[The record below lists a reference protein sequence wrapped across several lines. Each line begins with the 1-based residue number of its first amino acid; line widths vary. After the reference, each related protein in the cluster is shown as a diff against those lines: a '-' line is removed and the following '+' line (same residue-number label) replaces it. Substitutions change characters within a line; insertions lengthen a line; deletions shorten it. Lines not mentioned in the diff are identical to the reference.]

1 MKSISF
7 YLEWFQRYSVLKNV
21 QFFWA
26 TLYCHQSCKI
36 IHWSHPFTIHRQV
49 LQGGGTALFTLA
61 LQWQNHKAMP
71 TEVKMQVQLN
81 HPYLYICPS
90 LEAMAGL
97 DVVAELLVPSE
108 YPLLYRLPDW
118 VASCSWLAAMPIIC
132 CPAYCWPPGQTC
144 EK

>member
-1 MKSISF
+1 MYNFLGPPCTVTNHAKSSTGLTLSPSTDRF
-7 YLEWFQRYSVLKNV
+7 YRV
-21 QFFWA
+21 
-26 TLYCHQSCKI
+26 
-36 IHWSHPFTIHRQV
+36 
-49 LQGGGTALFTLA
+49 GGTALFTLA